1 MTAFSAVFSGRHY
14 LYQTRRAKLSSFRK
28 AMIRQHSSQ
37 TIPPADS
44 LPSDIIAFPAE
55 EDEVDKRPSRASAKP
70 LHHGVLA
77 TLRDL
82 IIHNELAPGKR
93 LNERVLCERLHVS
106 RTPLREALKVL
117 SHEGLVELLPNR
129 GARVVKLTPEDVRHL
144 FEILGALESLAGRLA
159 CQHITEAEMCE
170 IKAVHYHMQAQFIR
184 CDLPDYFRD
193 NQEIHKRIVAAAR
206 NPVLITMYEN
216 LNCRLLRETD
226 RDRWATAMREHELI
240 IDALSRRC
248 ADELAELLQQHLNHK
263 YEAVCRHL

>member
-1 MTAFSAVFSGRHY
+1 MTRP
-14 LYQTRRAKLSSFRK
+14 
-28 AMIRQHSSQ
+28 HSS
-37 TIPPADS
+37 PATSPTGS
-44 LPSDIIAFPAE
+44 LPSDIIAFPTE
-55 EDEVDKRPSRASAKP
+55 EDEVHDTSLRNGAKP
-70 LHHGVLA
+70 LHQGVLA
-77 TLRDL
+77 SLRDL

-93 LNERVLCERLHVS
+93 LNERILCERLKVS

-159 CQHITEAEMCE
+159 CLHITEAEICE

-184 CDLPDYFRD
+184 RVLPDYFRD
-193 NQEIHKRIVAAAR
+193 NQEIHQRIVAAAR
-206 NPVLITMYEN
+206 NSVLITMYEN
-216 LNCRLLRETD
+216 LNSRLLRARYLASQTD
-226 RDRWATAMREHELI
+226 QGRWAAAMREHELI

-263 YEAVCRHL
+263 YESLCRHL

>member
-1 MTAFSAVFSGRHY
+1 
-14 LYQTRRAKLSSFRK
+14 
-28 AMIRQHSSQ
+28 MIRPHSPQ
-37 TIPPADS
+37 ATPPADP
-44 LPSDIIAFPAE
+44 LPSDIIAFPAQ
-55 EDEVDKRPSRASAKP
+55 VDAVQSPLSGVSPKP
-70 LHHGVLA
+70 LHQGVLA
-77 TLRDL
+77 SLRDL

-93 LNERVLCERLHVS
+93 LNERILCERLKVS

-159 CQHITEAEMCE
+159 CLHITEAEICE

-184 CDLPDYFRD
+184 RVLPDYFRD

-206 NPVLITMYEN
+206 NPVLIAIYEN
-216 LNCRLLRETD
+216 LNSRLLRARYLASQTD
-226 RDRWATAMREHELI
+226 HGRWAAAMREHELI

-248 ADELAELLQQHLNHK
+248 AEELAELLQQHLNHK
-263 YEAVCRHL
+263 YESLCRHL

>member
-1 MTAFSAVFSGRHY
+1 MTRPHFSPATSPTGS
-14 LYQTRRAKLSSFRK
+14 L
-28 AMIRQHSSQ
+28 
-37 TIPPADS
+37 PPA
-44 LPSDIIAFPAE
+44 IIAFPTE
-55 EDEVDKRPSRASAKP
+55 EDGVQDTSSRAGAKP
-70 LHHGVLA
+70 LHHEVLA
-77 TLRDL
+77 TVRDL
-82 IIHNELAPGKR
+82 IIHNEVAPGKR
-93 LNERVLCERLHVS
+93 LNERILCERLKVS

-159 CQHITEAEMCE
+159 CEHITEAEICE

-184 CDLPDYFRD
+184 RDLPDYFRD

-216 LNCRLLRETD
+216 LNCRLLRARYLASQTD

-248 ADELAELLQQHLNHK
+248 ADELAELLKQHLNHK